1 METYDQIQ
9 GFPDGF
15 QHPISSNA
23 QGNENANQWQE
34 YAMDWD
40 DAMYPDVKRTPM
52 KKPLSKP
59 PQRAKEIG
67 NLIKEKF

>member
-1 METYDQIQ
+1 
-9 GFPDGF
+9 
-15 QHPISSNA
+15 
-23 QGNENANQWQE
+23 
-34 YAMDWD
+34 MDWD